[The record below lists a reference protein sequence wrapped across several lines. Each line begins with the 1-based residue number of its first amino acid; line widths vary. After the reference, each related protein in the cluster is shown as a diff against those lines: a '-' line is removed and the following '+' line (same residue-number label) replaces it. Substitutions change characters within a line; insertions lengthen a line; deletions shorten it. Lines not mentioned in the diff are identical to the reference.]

1 MAMSADSP
9 LPIDL
14 EALPPAARQVIADL
28 QTQAAVL
35 EQTLHAQFAKAV
47 QAQEARIA
55 QLTEIAAA
63 QEAQVAQLTKLA
75 AAQEAM
81 IAELKHLTDRQEY
94 LIAELR
100 HARFGKKSEKLSED
114 ERQLAFED
122 LEVAVSETQE
132 AIDQQ
137 PTPEG
142 KPRRK
147 AARRNRGNLP
157 AHLPR
162 IEQVIEPENK
172 VCTCGCTKLVAIG
185 EDRSERLDVIPAQ
198 FRVLV
203 TVRPRYACTRCD
215 AGILQ
220 APAPAHL
227 IAGGLPTEAL
237 MAHVAVA
244 KYADHLPLYRQCQ
257 IYARAGIDLDRS
269 ALASWCGVTAFHI
282 KPVVDHMLVYVKT
295 ARHLFMD
302 ETRAPVLDPGAGK
315 TKTGYLWALAR
326 DGRGWGE
333 AGPLVVVFTYGDGR
347 AGAHAMAI
355 LHGFDGILQVD
366 GYTGYDAL
374 TRQGRTG
381 GKPLQLAY
389 CWAHSRRKLHEI
401 YQRDSSPIAAEGLRR
416 IAELY
421 KIEADIR
428 GKAPDERLAVRQT
441 QTAPLVAEF
450 RQWLTQQR
458 ERVSPKSRLG
468 EKLGYIHRHWD
479 GLVLF
484 LTDGRI
490 EMDTNP
496 VENRI
501 RPLVL
506 TRKNALFAGHDE
518 GGRTWAR
525 IASVIETCKLNGVD
539 PYAYL
544 RDTLTAIA
552 NGHPMSRIDELMPWA
567 YAPKSS

>member
-1 MAMSADSP
+1 MVMSADSP

-14 EALPPAARQVIADL
+14 EALPPTARQAFLYL
-28 QTQAAVL
+28 QAQLAHAQAAV
-35 EQTLHAQFAKAV
+35 
-47 QAQEARIA
+47 RIKEVEVS
-55 QLTEIAAA
+55 QLTELAAA
-63 QEAQVAQLTKLA
+63 QEAQVAQLTKFT
-75 AAQEAM
+75 AAQEVL
-81 IAELKHLTDRQEY
+81 IAELKHLTDRQEH

-122 LEVAVSETQE
+122 LEVAVAEIQE

-137 PTPEG
+137 PTPED

-147 AARRNRGNLP
+147 AARRNRGHLP

-172 VCTCGCTKLVAIG
+172 VCTCGCTTLVAIG

-220 APAPAHL
+220 ASAPPHL
-227 IAGGLPTEAL
+227 IEGGLPTEAL

-244 KYADHLPLYRQCQ
+244 KYADHLPLYRQSQ
-257 IYARAGIDLDRS
+257 IYARTGIDLDRS
-269 ALASWCGVTAFHI
+269 TMASWCGVTAFNI
-282 KPVVDHMLVYVKT
+282 KPVVDHMLVHIKT

-333 AGPLVVVFTYGDGR
+333 AGPLMVVFTYGDGR
-347 AGAHAMAI
+347 EGAHAMAI

-366 GYTGYDAL
+366 GYTGYDVL

-381 GKPLQLAY
+381 GKPLHLAY

-401 YQRDSSPIAAEGLRR
+401 YQRDSSPIAAEGMRR

-421 KIEADIR
+421 RIEADIR

-468 EKLGYIHRHWD
+468 EKLAYIHRHWD

-518 GGRTWAR
+518 GGQTWAR

-567 YAPKSS
+567 YPKKSS

>member
-14 EALPPAARQVIADL
+14 EALPPLARQAFLDL
-28 QTQAAVL
+28 QAQLAHAQAAVHTKEVEVAHL
-35 EQTLHAQFAKAV
+35 AGLAV
-47 QAQEARIA
+47 AH
-55 QLTEIAAA
+55 
-63 QEAQVAQLTKLA
+63 EAQIGELQHLTK
-75 AAQEAM
+75 
-81 IAELKHLTDRQEY
+81 RQEH

-100 HARFGKKSEKLSED
+100 HALYGKKSEKLDAD
-114 ERQLAFED
+114 ERQLIFED
-122 LEVAVSETQE
+122 LEVAVAENDA

-137 PTPEG
+137 PDPG
-142 KPRRK
+142 SKPRRK
-147 AARRNRGNLP
+147 AARRNRGHLP
-157 AHLPR
+157 ASLPR

-172 VCTCGCTKLVAIG
+172 VCTCGCTRLVAIG

-198 FRVLV
+198 FRVIV
-203 TVRPRYACTRCD
+203 TVRPRYACSRCD

-220 APAPAHL
+220 APAPPHL
-227 IAGGLPTEAL
+227 IEGGLPTEAL
-237 MAHVAVA
+237 MAHVAMA
-244 KYADHLPLYRQCQ
+244 KYGDHLPLYRQSQ
-257 IYARAGIDLDRS
+257 IYSRAGIDLDRS
-269 ALASWCGVTAFHI
+269 TLASWCGVTAFHLNPI
-282 KPVVDHMLVYVKT
+282 VDHMLVDIKT
-295 ARHLFMD
+295 APRLFMD

-315 TKTGYLWALAR
+315 TRTGYLWALTR
-326 DGRGWGE
+326 DDRGWG
-333 AGPLVVVFTYGDGR
+333 GMDPPMVVFTYQDSR

-355 LHGFDGILQVD
+355 LYGFDGTLQVD

-374 TRQGRTG
+374 TRKERTG

-389 CWAHSRRKLHEI
+389 CWAHARRKLHEI
-401 YQRDSSPIAAEGLRR
+401 YQRDSSPIAAEGMRR

-421 KIEADIR
+421 RIEAGIR
-428 GKAPDERLAVRQT
+428 GKAHVERLAVRQA
-441 QTAPLVAEF
+441 QTAPLMAEF

-458 ERVSPKSRLG
+458 QRVSPKSRLG

-479 GLVLF
+479 GLGLF
-484 LTDGRI
+484 LTDGRL
-490 EMDTNP
+490 EMDTNA

-525 IASVIETCKLNGVD
+525 IASVIETCKLNAVD
-539 PYAYL
+539 PYAYI

-567 YAPKSS
+567 YATKSS